1 MKNIPSKIRIDDI
14 ELRSVYS
21 LKDEDREYEYEVVK
35 WYKDKNGNTYCCVI
49 AFICMQDDDFKLT
62 SCGTRIWDMSKEE
75 IDIFNDVVKYFID
88 AYKRD
93 SQDNR

>member
-1 MKNIPSKIRIDDI
+1 MKKIPSKIRIDDI

-35 WYKDKNGNTYCCVI
+35 WYKEKNGNTYCYVI

-88 AYKRD
+88 AYKKD
-93 SQDNR
+93 SQSNG

>member
-1 MKNIPSKIRIDDI
+1 MKKIPSKIRIDDI
-14 ELRSVYS
+14 ELRGVYS

-35 WYKDKNGNTYCCVI
+35 WYKDKNGNAYCCVI

-93 SQDNR
+93 SQDNG

>member
-1 MKNIPSKIRIDDI
+1 MKKIPSKIRIDDI

-21 LKDEDREYEYEVVK
+21 LKDEDREYDYEVVK
-35 WYKDKNGNTYCCVI
+35 WHKGKNGNAYCYVI
-49 AFICMQDDDFKLT
+49 AFICMQDDDFNLT
-62 SCGTRIWDMSKEE
+62 TCGTRIWDMSKEE

-93 SQDNR
+93 SQDNG

>member
-1 MKNIPSKIRIDDI
+1 MKKIPSKIRIDDI

-21 LKDEDREYEYEVVK
+21 LKDEDREYDYEVVK
-35 WYKDKNGNTYCCVI
+35 WYKGKNGNAYCCGI

-62 SCGTRIWDMSKEE
+62 SCGTIIWDMSKEE

-93 SQDNR
+93 SQDNG

>member
-1 MKNIPSKIRIDDI
+1 MK
-14 ELRSVYS
+14 
-21 LKDEDREYEYEVVK
+21 
-35 WYKDKNGNTYCCVI
+35 
-49 AFICMQDDDFKLT
+49 DDDFKLT

-93 SQDNR
+93 SQDN